1 MRLLMRY
8 FDWADRHPIASQL
21 LAVAAGLLVGTVLCF
36 LVLDPLLD

>member
-8 FDWADRHPIASQL
+8 CDWAERHPVASQL
-21 LAVAAGLLVGTVLCF
+21 LAVAAGLLVGTAICL